1 MITASVMKELR
12 YLRKI
17 DEKKLMMLKDIL
29 ENHKVIFI
37 GKILNSEKIKLD
49 NKEVI
54 MVDDETTKVSKTF
67 FSDINNLNVLQYL
80 SNDLLSYYY
89 SLSEY
94 YWPDH

>member
-1 MITASVMKELR
+1 MKELR
-12 YLRKI
+12 YLRKL

-67 FSDINNLNVLQYL
+67 SSDINNLNVLQYL

-94 YWPDH
+94 Y

>member
-1 MITASVMKELR
+1 MKELR
-12 YLRKI
+12 YLRKL

-89 SLSEY
+89 
-94 YWPDH
+94 

>member
-1 MITASVMKELR
+1 MKELR
-12 YLRKI
+12 YLRKL

-80 SNDLLSYYY
+80 NNDLLSYYY

-94 YWPDH
+94 Y

>member
-12 YLRKI
+12 YLRKL

-94 YWPDH
+94 Y

>member
-1 MITASVMKELR
+1 MKGLR
-12 YLRKI
+12 YLRKL

-94 YWPDH
+94 Y

>member
-1 MITASVMKELR
+1 MKELR

-67 FSDINNLNVLQYL
+67 SSDINNLNVLQYL

-94 YWPDH
+94 Y

>member
-1 MITASVMKELR
+1 MKELR
-12 YLRKI
+12 YLRKL

-94 YWPDH
+94 Y

>member
-67 FSDINNLNVLQYL
+67 SSDINNLNVLQYL

-94 YWPDH
+94 Y

>member
-1 MITASVMKELR
+1 MKELR

-67 FSDINNLNVLQYL
+67 SSDINNLNVLQYL

>member
-1 MITASVMKELR
+1 MKELR

-67 FSDINNLNVLQYL
+67 SSDINNLNVLQYL

-89 SLSEY
+89 SLSKY
-94 YWPDH
+94 Y

>member
-1 MITASVMKELR
+1 MKELR
-12 YLRKI
+12 YLRKL